1 VATLP
6 EAEVPRRAGV
16 EERDTRTEQ
25 SRGLGQQTIEPE
37 VQVQVQ
43 VQVPQTTEPDA
54 LEATPEVPDPDAPPA
69 AERRSSRAF
78 QVHLH
83 NFEGP
88 FDLLLSLIAKHKMDV
103 TEVALAVVTDEFVAH
118 IREAERASREA
129 AARGEEHASWDL
141 GVASEFL
148 VIAATLLDLK
158 AARLLPGVVD
168 EDAEDLELLEAR
180 DLLFARLLQYRAY
193 KEVSKV
199 IADQL
204 ASAGRRVPRLA
215 PLEPHLAAILPE
227 LVWDTSGE
235 RLAELAARV
244 LAPRRP
250 PVVGLA
256 HLHGSAVSVRDEA
269 GVIVR
274 RLRVEQSVTFRSLT
288 AGSERLVT
296 VARFLALLE
305 LFRDSLVSF
314 EQVSPLGELTVRWTA
329 GPDDGEK
336 YLDPQAGPS
345 EFDEG
350 DLVPQLVARGEEAG
364 DGPMP
369 GPDGAQEH
377 AETAE
382 PGTEATA

>member
-1 VATLP
+1 MATLP
-6 EAEVPRRAGV
+6 EAEVARSVGV
-16 EERDTRTEQ
+16 EERGSRTEQ
-25 SRGLGQQTIEPE
+25 SRSLGQ
-37 VQVQVQ
+37 
-43 VQVPQTTEPDA
+43 QTTEPDA
-54 LEATPEVPDPDAPPA
+54 SEPGPEPTADEPPA
-69 AERRSSRAF
+69 DERRASRTF

-158 AARLLPGVVD
+158 AARLLPGVVV
-168 EDAEDLELLEAR
+168 EDGEDLELLEAR

-199 IADQL
+199 IAEEL

-227 LVWDTSGE
+227 LVWDTTGE

-244 LAPRRP
+244 LAPRLP

-256 HLHGSAVSVRDEA
+256 HLHGSAVSVREEA

-288 AGSERLVT
+288 AGSERLVA

-336 YLDPQAGPS
+336 YLDPRAGPS

-350 DLVPQLVARGEEAG
+350 DGLVVPPEPGGLQEQALQEQAPQEQA
-364 DGPMP
+364 P
-369 GPDGAQEH
+369 QER
-377 AETAE
+377 AETTE

>member
-1 VATLP
+1 MATLP
-6 EAEVPRRAGV
+6 EVAQPADVV
-16 EERDTRTEQ
+16 EATA
-25 SRGLGQQTIEPE
+25 EPE
-37 VQVQVQ
+37 V
-43 VQVPQTTEPDA
+43 
-54 LEATPEVPDPDAPPA
+54 EAPAPEAQP
-69 AERRSSRAF
+69 AERSSSRMF
-78 QVHLH
+78 QVRLH

-88 FDLLLSLIAKHKMDV
+88 FDLLLSLIAKHQMDV

-129 AARGEEHASWDL
+129 AERGEVHESWDL

-199 IADQL
+199 LADQM
-204 ASAGRRVPRLA
+204 ASSGRRVPRLA

-227 LVWDTSGE
+227 LVWDTTPE
-235 RLAELAARV
+235 RLAELAAKV
-244 LAPRRP
+244 LAPKPP

-256 HLHGSAVSVRDEA
+256 HLHGSAVSVREEA
-269 GVIVR
+269 GVIVK
-274 RLRVEQSVTFRSLT
+274 RLRAERSVTFRSLT
-288 AGSERLVT
+288 AGTERLVT

-305 LFRDSLVSF
+305 LFRDALVGF

-329 GPDDGEK
+329 GPDDGGK
-336 YLDPQAGPS
+336 YLDPAAGPS
-345 EFDEG
+345 EFDEDDVPAAEESATDTAAAEDTTADATAAHA
-350 DLVPQLVARGEEAG
+350 DL
-364 DGPMP
+364 
-369 GPDGAQEH
+369 
-377 AETAE
+377 AE

>member
-1 VATLP
+1 VAMLP
-6 EAEVPRRAGV
+6 EAAV
-16 EERDTRTEQ
+16 ERSDVLESDVLEA
-25 SRGLGQQTIEPE
+25 EAD
-37 VQVQVQ
+37 VAVA
-43 VQVPQTTEPDA
+43 EPD
-54 LEATPEVPDPDAPPA
+54 TAPVD
-69 AERRSSRAF
+69 ERRGSRTF

-199 IADQL
+199 IAEQM

-227 LVWDTSGE
+227 LVWDTTGE
-235 RLAELAARV
+235 QLAELAARV
-244 LAPRRP
+244 LAPKPP

-256 HLHGSAVSVRDEA
+256 HLHGSAVSVREEA
-269 GVIVR
+269 GVIVQ
-274 RLRVEQSVTFRSLT
+274 RLRSEHSLTFRSLT
-288 AGSERLVT
+288 AGTERLVT

-350 DLVPQLVARGEEAG
+350 DPVVES
-364 DGPMP
+364 
-369 GPDGAQEH
+369 PDGQELVGQEP
-377 AETAE
+377 AGQELADDEQVATAE
-382 PGTEATA
+382 PGTEATTA

>member
-1 VATLP
+1 MATLP
-6 EAEVPRRAGV
+6 DV
-16 EERDTRTEQ
+16 
-25 SRGLGQQTIEPE
+25 
-37 VQVQVQ
+37 
-43 VQVPQTTEPDA
+43 
-54 LEATPEVPDPDAPPA
+54 LEAAPEVPGPDAPPVE
-69 AERRSSRAF
+69 ERRTTRTF
-78 QVHLH
+78 QVRLH

-129 AARGEEHASWDL
+129 AARGEEHESWDL

-158 AARLLPGVVD
+158 AARLLPGVID

-199 IADQL
+199 LAEQL
-204 ASAGRRVPRLA
+204 ASAGRRVPRLT
-215 PLEPHLAAILPE
+215 PLEPHLAAILPD

-244 LAPRRP
+244 LAPKPP

-256 HLHGSAVSVRDEA
+256 HLHGSAVSVREEA
-269 GVIVR
+269 GVIVK
-274 RLRVEQSVTFRSLT
+274 RLRAEQALTFRSLT

-314 EQVSPLGELTVRWTA
+314 EQVSPLGELTVRWAA
-329 GPDDGEK
+329 GPGDGEK

-350 DLVPQLVARGEEAG
+350 DLVSPEPAG
-364 DGPMP
+364 QEPVPDTQEPAAQAGPE
-369 GPDGAQEH
+369 QE
-377 AETAE
+377 ETAE
-382 PGTEATA
+382 PGTEVTA

>member
-1 VATLP
+1 MATLP
-6 EAEVPRRAGV
+6 EAAVTQETVTQETVLPQEMVPGV
-16 EERDTRTEQ
+16 
-25 SRGLGQQTIEPE
+25 LAPE
-37 VQVQVQ
+37 A
-43 VQVPQTTEPDA
+43 PEPDQA
-54 LEATPEVPDPDAPPA
+54 LAD
-69 AERRSSRAF
+69 ERRSSRTF
-78 QVHLH
+78 QVRLH

-103 TEVALAVVTDEFVAH
+103 TEVALAVVTDEFVGH
-118 IREAERASREA
+118 IREAERASRDA
-129 AARGEEHASWDL
+129 AARGEEHESWDL

-158 AARLLPGVVD
+158 AARLLPGVID

-199 IADQL
+199 MAEQM
-204 ASAGRRVPRLA
+204 ASAGRRVPRLT

-244 LAPRRP
+244 LAPKPP

-256 HLHGSAVSVRDEA
+256 HLHGSAVSVREEA
-269 GVIVR
+269 GVIVQ
-274 RLRVEQSVTFRSLT
+274 RLRAEHAVTFRSLT

-314 EQVSPLGELTVRWTA
+314 EQISPLGELTVRWAA

-336 YLDPQAGPS
+336 YLDPRAGPS

-350 DLVPQLVARGEEAG
+350 DLVLPQAAPGVAEA
-364 DGPMP
+364 
-369 GPDGAQEH
+369 
-377 AETAE
+377 
-382 PGTEATA
+382 GTEATA

>member
-1 VATLP
+1 MP
-6 EAEVPRRAGV
+6 EAEVLSV
-16 EERDTRTEQ
+16 EA
-25 SRGLGQQTIEPE
+25 PE
-37 VQVQVQ
+37 
-43 VQVPQTTEPDA
+43 A
-54 LEATPEVPDPDAPPA
+54 LPADPAPA
-69 AERRSSRAF
+69 AEQVPAPEEQPAERSSSRMF
-78 QVHLH
+78 QVRLH

-103 TEVALAVVTDEFVAH
+103 TEVALAVVTDEFVGH

-129 AARGEEHASWDL
+129 AERGEVHESWDL

-199 IADQL
+199 L
-204 ASAGRRVPRLA
+204 AEQMASSGRRVPRLA

-227 LVWDTSGE
+227 LVWDTTGE
-235 RLAELAARV
+235 RLAELAAKV
-244 LAPRRP
+244 LAPKPP

-256 HLHGSAVSVRDEA
+256 HLHGSAVSVREEA

-274 RLRVEQSVTFRSLT
+274 RLRSEHAVTFRSLT
-288 AGSERLVT
+288 AGTERLVT

-305 LFRDSLVSF
+305 LFRDALVGF

-329 GPDDGEK
+329 GPDDGGK
-336 YLDPQAGPS
+336 YLDPAAGPS
-345 EFDEG
+345 EFDEE
-350 DLVPQLVARGEEAG
+350 DLTAPPAAQAPEPVPEQ
-364 DGPMP
+364 GPEQADIP
-369 GPDGAQEH
+369 Q
-377 AETAE
+377 

>member
-1 VATLP
+1 VARS
-6 EAEVPRRAGV
+6 VGV
-16 EERDTRTEQ
+16 EERDARTEQ
-25 SRGLGQQTIEPE
+25 SRSLGQQTVEPE
-37 VQVQVQ
+37 AAVEHSDVLEA
-43 VQVPQTTEPDA
+43 EPDA
-54 LEATPEVPDPDAPPA
+54 TVEPDAPPVE
-69 AERRSSRAF
+69 ERRGSRTF

-199 IADQL
+199 IADQM
-204 ASAGRRVPRLA
+204 ASAGRRVPRLT

-227 LVWDTSGE
+227 LVWDTTGE
-235 RLAELAARV
+235 QLAELAARV
-244 LAPRRP
+244 LAPKPP

-256 HLHGSAVSVRDEA
+256 HLHGSAVSVREEA
-269 GVIVR
+269 GVMVK
-274 RLRVEQSVTFRSLT
+274 RLRVERSLTFRSLT
-288 AGSERLVT
+288 AGTERLVT

-305 LFRDSLVSF
+305 LFRDSLVGF
-314 EQVSPLGELTVRWTA
+314 EQISPLGELTVRWTA

-350 DLVPQLVARGEEAG
+350 DLAVPVGEPGQQALEQQGPEQQGPERQAG
-364 DGPMP
+364 
-369 GPDGAQEH
+369 
-377 AETAE
+377 TAE
-382 PGTEATA
+382 PGTEATTA

>member
-1 VATLP
+1 MATLP
-6 EAEVPRRAGV
+6 DVAVDRSDVLEAEADVAA
-16 EERDTRTEQ
+16 
-25 SRGLGQQTIEPE
+25 
-37 VQVQVQ
+37 
-43 VQVPQTTEPDA
+43 EPDA
-54 LEATPEVPDPDAPPA
+54 VAPGTDAAAPEGDADQAPVD
-69 AERRSSRAF
+69 ERRSSRTF

-118 IREAERASREA
+118 IREAERATREA
-129 AARGEEHASWDL
+129 AARGEDHASWDL

-199 IADQL
+199 LAEQM
-204 ASAGRRVPRLA
+204 ASAGRRVPRLT

-227 LVWDTSGE
+227 LVWDTTGE

-244 LAPRRP
+244 LAPKPP

-269 GVIVR
+269 GTIVK
-274 RLRVEQSVTFRSLT
+274 RLRAEHSVTFRSLT
-288 AGSERLVT
+288 AGTERLVT

-305 LFRDSLVSF
+305 LFRDSLVGF

-336 YLDPQAGPS
+336 YLDPTAGPS
-345 EFDEG
+345 EFDED
-350 DLVPQLVARGEEAG
+350 DL
-364 DGPMP
+364 P
-369 GPDGAQEH
+369 GPVADSGVDPEPAEASAGGPEQPAEDPAGH
-377 AETAE
+377 DQAETAQ

>member
-1 VATLP
+1 VAMPPDAAVAPDTAVSVVSPVTAAQAGVL
-6 EAEVPRRAGV
+6 EAEPVVEPSVEPVVDQSAPAPDEPQPGDERRAS
-16 EERDTRTEQ
+16 RT
-25 SRGLGQQTIEPE
+25 
-37 VQVQVQ
+37 
-43 VQVPQTTEPDA
+43 
-54 LEATPEVPDPDAPPA
+54 
-69 AERRSSRAF
+69 F

-129 AARGEEHASWDL
+129 AARGEDHESWDL

-168 EDAEDLELLEAR
+168 EDEEDLELLEAR

-193 KEVSKV
+193 KEVSKFV
-199 IADQL
+199 AEQM
-204 ASAGRRVPRLA
+204 ASAGRRVPRLT

-227 LVWDTSGE
+227 LVWDTTGE
-235 RLAELAARV
+235 QLAELAAKV
-244 LAPRRP
+244 LAPKPP

-256 HLHGSAVSVRDEA
+256 HLHGSAVSVREEA
-269 GVIVR
+269 GVIVK
-274 RLRVEQSVTFRSLT
+274 RLRSEHSVTFRSLT
-288 AGSERLVT
+288 AGTERLVT

-305 LFRDSLVSF
+305 LFRDSLVGF

-329 GPDDGEK
+329 GPGDGEK
-336 YLDPQAGPS
+336 YLDPEAGPS
-345 EFDEG
+345 EFDED
-350 DLVPQLVARGEEAG
+350 DLPAEDQGEPEQA
-364 DGPMP
+364 PT
-369 GPDGAQEH
+369 QQ
-377 AETAE
+377 

>member
-1 VATLP
+1 MATLP
-6 EAEVPRRAGV
+6 EAEVARSVGV
-16 EERDTRTEQ
+16 EERDARTEQ
-25 SRGLGQQTIEPE
+25 NRSLGQQTVEPE
-37 VQVQVQ
+37 AAVERSDVLEA
-43 VQVPQTTEPDA
+43 EPDA
-54 LEATPEVPDPDAPPA
+54 VLEPEAPVD
-69 AERRSSRAF
+69 ERRSSRTF

-158 AARLLPGVVD
+158 AARLLPGVID

-199 IADQL
+199 IAEQM
-204 ASAGRRVPRLA
+204 ASAGRRVPRLT
-215 PLEPHLAAILPE
+215 PLEPHLAAILPD

-244 LAPRRP
+244 LAPKPP

-256 HLHGSAVSVRDEA
+256 HLHGSAVSVREEA
-269 GVIVR
+269 GVIVS
-274 RLRVEQSVTFRSLT
+274 RLRTEQSVTFRSLT

-336 YLDPQAGPS
+336 YLDPRAGPS

-350 DLVPQLVARGEEAG
+350 DLVDGEQTDPARAEIRAEARAEARA
-364 DGPMP
+364 
-369 GPDGAQEH
+369 GAMES
-377 AETAE
+377 
-382 PGTEATA
+382 GTEATT

>member
-1 VATLP
+1 MATLP
-6 EAEVPRRAGV
+6 EAAV
-16 EERDTRTEQ
+16 ERSDVLEA
-25 SRGLGQQTIEPE
+25 EPE
-37 VQVQVQ
+37 AVLEGS
-43 VQVPQTTEPDA
+43 VPEDAMLEDAVPGADA
-54 LEATPEVPDPDAPPA
+54 LEAEAPVD
-69 AERRSSRAF
+69 ERRSSRTF

-199 IADQL
+199 IAEQM
-204 ASAGRRVPRLA
+204 ASAGRRVPRLT

-227 LVWDTSGE
+227 LVWDTTGE
-235 RLAELAARV
+235 QLAELAARV
-244 LAPRRP
+244 LAPKPP

-256 HLHGSAVSVRDEA
+256 HLHGSAVSVREEA
-269 GVIVR
+269 GVIVK
-274 RLRVEQSVTFRSLT
+274 RLRAEHSVTFRSLT
-288 AGSERLVT
+288 AGTERLVT

-305 LFRDSLVSF
+305 LFRDSLVAF

-350 DLVPQLVARGEEAG
+350 DLVVGEPAG
-364 DGPMP
+364 
-369 GPDGAQEH
+369 QEPVDQER
-377 AETAE
+377 AVTAE
-382 PGTEATA
+382 PGTEATTA